1 MEEKK
6 YLWFTVN
13 TIPNYELKLSRD
25 LAAMR
30 DNRNLE
36 EIQEVFIPLVPHIIT
51 RRNKNGEITSQKE
64 KMKPRFTQYF
74 FVKLRVN
81 YDNQPSQPIWHTIRN
96 MPGCIGPLNNDS
108 YMLGITD
115 EELSSQ
121 LNMSLEDIV
130 SQSL

>member
-1 MEEKK
+1 MDEKK

-30 DNRNLE
+30 DNRSLE
-36 EIQEVFIPLVPHIIT
+36 EIQEVFIPLVPHVIT

-74 FVKLRVN
+74 FVKLQVN
-81 YDNQPSQPIWHTIRN
+81 YDNQPSGPIWHTIRN
-96 MPGCIGPLNNDS
+96 MPGCIGPLNNDK

-115 EELSSQ
+115 EELSTQ

-130 SQSL
+130 NQSL